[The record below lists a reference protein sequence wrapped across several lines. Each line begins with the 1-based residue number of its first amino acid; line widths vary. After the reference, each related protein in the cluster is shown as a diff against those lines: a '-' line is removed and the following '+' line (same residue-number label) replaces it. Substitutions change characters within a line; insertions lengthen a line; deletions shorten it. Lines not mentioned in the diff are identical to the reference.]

1 MPEIADP
8 AGVWPH
14 IEARFVGVTP
24 LAGQP
29 VVEIGYEVA
38 WDEGH
43 TLGARFRDGQA
54 LELSGSVL
62 AP

>member
-14 IEARFVGVTP
+14 IEARFVSVTP

>member
-1 MPEIADP
+1 
-8 AGVWPH
+8 
-14 IEARFVGVTP
+14 
-24 LAGQP
+24 